1 MKVKMTN
8 GEMINTVNRIVDM
21 QNREEKAGTKLFSGR
36 VKVLYA
42 IKKNKDKLTQLLK
55 PYEEARQE
63 LLQECRVQEESEDG
77 SIKIRKDCIG
87 KWNKA
92 IEELLG
98 IENAVE
104 IHMVDFSELDG
115 LDLSMN
121 DMEAID
127 FMVREPENAQ

>member
-1 MKVKMTN
+1 MERKMTN

-21 QNREEKAGTKLFSGR
+21 QNREEKAGTKLFSDR

-63 LLQECRVQEESEDG
+63 LLQECQVQEESEDG
-77 SIKIRKDCIG
+77 RIKIRKDCIG

-104 IHMVDFSELDG
+104 IHMVDFSELEG
-115 LDLSMN
+115 LSLSMN